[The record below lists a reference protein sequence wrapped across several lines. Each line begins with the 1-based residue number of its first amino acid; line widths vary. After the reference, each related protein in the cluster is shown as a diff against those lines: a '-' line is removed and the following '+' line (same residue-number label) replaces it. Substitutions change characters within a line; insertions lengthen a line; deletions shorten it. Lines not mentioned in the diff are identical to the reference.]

1 MRKIDLL
8 RARYQGTMINF
19 CEFSAGENS
28 VTRNNWSRWFWFSIG
43 GIALDRFEW
52 YVLFMFD
59 LKLFNQ
65 NRPFSIL
72 SLKEYGVIIYTNL
85 NTVVGRFPHFRRNKS
100 KINLICDCDMCVT
113 CEAPAMCSP
122 LCVGA
127 QKRPKMS
134 RKSDN
139 TQWLTSVD
147 KEEQSNL

>member
-113 CEAPAMCSP
+113 CEAPAMWAP
-122 LCVGA
+122 AMWVPAMWTPAMWDLHVY
-127 QKRPKMS
+127 
-134 RKSDN
+134 
-139 TQWLTSVD
+139 
-147 KEEQSNL
+147 